1 MKRREL
7 LKQLGFGLTAGL
19 ALPSVMFSCTK
30 DDPGPEVPF
39 DGTVAIIGAGAAGLY
54 TADILR
60 SKGINVVIFEASN
73 QLGGRIRSLTNQPPQ
88 KLDSDGKPIESN
100 ADFPVETGAEFIY
113 GTDSVWNEIVKNLNV
128 PELVL
133 NTNSDV
139 YVLGDEVKSATDWGT
154 DADFAA
160 VKNFVDGLPTYNGG
174 AVSIEQAAGV
184 SPRAANLLNAWA
196 ANSFGSTSSRVGAKG
211 MAESLAAIT
220 HNNQRVII
228 STNPMQDVLVSR
240 FSDVKDKVIL
250 NTPITSINY
259 SGNRVV
265 LTDKSGTQTEFEK
278 VVVTVPLAVLKAGG
292 ISFSP
297 SLPGTN
303 TGAFSQIGMDAC
315 VRVVLDFKKN
325 FWGDSTGLIL
335 GGDLMPQYFNSGVG
349 RSKFFRTLTGT
360 VTGPKAEA
368 ISLLGE
374 ENAIPLLLAELDAIY
389 NNQATE
395 FVRRDLKDNKIVSFF
410 FDWTKDEYVKGGF
423 SYPLVNGSLQSR
435 ADLGAPIAGKV
446 FFAGEATDVSGNA
459 GTINGALLSAERA
472 SAELIES
479 ILNPGS

>member
-19 ALPSVMFSCTK
+19 ALPSVMFSCAK

-60 SKGINVVIFEASN
+60 SKGINVVIFEASS
-73 QLGGRIRSLTNQPPQ
+73 QLGGRIRSLRNQR
-88 KLDSDGKPIESN
+88 DSDGNPIESI

-139 YVLGDEVKSATDWGT
+139 YILGDEVKSATDWGADT
-154 DADFAA
+154 DFAD
-160 VKNFVDGLPTYNGG
+160 VKNFVDGLPTYTGG

-196 ANSFGSTSSRVGAKG
+196 ANSFGSTSSRVGAQG
-211 MAESLAAIT
+211 IAESLAAIT

-240 FSDVKDKVIL
+240 FSDVKDKVRL

-259 SGNRVV
+259 SGGRVV

-297 SLPGTN
+297 ALPGTN
-303 TGAFSQIGMDAC
+303 TGAFSKIGMDAC

-325 FWGDSTGLIL
+325 FWGDSTGLIS
-335 GGDLMPQYFNSGVG
+335 GGDLVPQYFNSGVG
-349 RSKFFRTLTGT
+349 RSQFFRTLTAT
-360 VTGPKAEA
+360 ITGPKAEA
-368 ISLLGE
+368 ISLLGA
-374 ENAIPLLLAELDAIY
+374 NAIPSLLAELDVLY

-395 FVRRDLKDNKIVSFF
+395 FVRRDLNTNQIISFI

-446 FFAGEATDVSGNA
+446 FFAGEATDISGNA

-479 ILNPGS
+479 ILNPAS

>member
-19 ALPSVMFSCTK
+19 ALPSVMFSCAK

-73 QLGGRIRSLTNQPPQ
+73 QLGGRIRSLRNQR
-88 KLDSDGKPIESN
+88 DSDGNPIESI

-139 YVLGDEVKSATDWGT
+139 YILGDEVKSATDWGADT
-154 DADFAA
+154 DFAD
-160 VKNFVDGLPTYNGG
+160 VKNFVDGLPTYTGG

-196 ANSFGSTSSRVGAKG
+196 ANSFGSTSSRVGAQG
-211 MAESLAAIT
+211 IAESLAAIT

-240 FSDVKDKVIL
+240 FSDVKDKVRL

-259 SGNRVV
+259 SGGRVV

-297 SLPGTN
+297 ALPGTN
-303 TGAFSQIGMDAC
+303 TGAFSKIGMDAC

-325 FWGDSTGLIL
+325 FWGDSTGLIS
-335 GGDLMPQYFNSGVG
+335 GGDLVPQYFNSGVG
-349 RSKFFRTLTGT
+349 RSQFFRTLTAT
-360 VTGPKAEA
+360 ITGPKAEA
-368 ISLLGE
+368 ISLLGA
-374 ENAIPLLLAELDAIY
+374 NAIPSLLAELDVLY

-395 FVRRDLKDNKIVSFF
+395 FVRRDLNTNQIISFI

-435 ADLGAPIAGKV
+435 VDLGAPIAGKV
-446 FFAGEATDVSGNA
+446 FFAGEATDISGNA

-479 ILNPGS
+479 ILNPAS

>member
-19 ALPSVMFSCTK
+19 ALPSVMFSCAK

-60 SKGINVVIFEASN
+60 SKGINVVIFEASS
-73 QLGGRIRSLTNQPPQ
+73 QLGGRIRSLRNQR
-88 KLDSDGKPIESN
+88 DSDGNPIESI

-139 YVLGDEVKSATDWGT
+139 YILGDEVKSATDWGADT
-154 DADFAA
+154 DFAD
-160 VKNFVDGLPTYNGG
+160 VKNFVDGLPTYTGG

-196 ANSFGSTSSRVGAKG
+196 ANSFGSTSSRVGAQG
-211 MAESLAAIT
+211 IAESLAAIT

-240 FSDVKDKVIL
+240 FSDVKDKVRL

-259 SGNRVV
+259 SGGRVV

-297 SLPGTN
+297 ALPGTN
-303 TGAFSQIGMDAC
+303 TGAFSKIGMDAC

-325 FWGDSTGLIL
+325 FWGDSTGLIS
-335 GGDLMPQYFNSGVG
+335 GGDLVPQYFNSGVG
-349 RSKFFRTLTGT
+349 RSQFRTLTAT
-360 VTGPKAEA
+360 ITGPKAEA
-368 ISLLGE
+368 ISLLGA
-374 ENAIPLLLAELDAIY
+374 NAIPSLLAELDVLY

-395 FVRRDLKDNKIVSFF
+395 FVRRDLNTNQIISFI

-435 ADLGAPIAGKV
+435 VDLGAPIAGKV
-446 FFAGEATDVSGNA
+446 FFAGEATDISGNA

-479 ILNPGS
+479 ILNPAS